1 MKIESLIEPREGYVI
16 AHWVI
21 HDGWDW
27 EDYAAASTA
36 LDDANEELG
45 QPTYYT
51 LIDLTQMVDQT
62 VPPNTITRFP
72 ALSQDVQ
79 PNQAMM
85 VITGA
90 RGFAYRIADIFARVF
105 GRVKFA
111 TTLEEAYDLIEAHA
125 NSRAGS
131 GAA

>member
-1 MKIESLIEPREGYVI
+1 MKIENLIEPREDYVI
-16 AHWVI
+16 GRWVV

-36 LDDANEELG
+36 LNEALEELG
-45 QPTYYT
+45 QPAYYV
-51 LIDLTQMVDQT
+51 IMDMTQMVNQT
-62 VPPNTITRFP
+62 FPPNTLTRFP
-72 ALSQDVQ
+72 TLSQDIQ
-79 PNQAMM
+79 PNQVMM
-85 VITGA
+85 IITGA

-125 NSRAGS
+125 NPEAGS